1 MHPRTTNPPSVI
13 CQEVRDIFDE
23 ASLPGLDRLSSS
35 LKIVEMSIQK
45 PEDLLSIVISSELPP
60 SSNSRQLFINQDQQD
75 EEASDCPLLTPSP
88 PPTQTNETL
97 QSTPI
102 FNALEGTPLEMI
114 PTPMLENINTED
126 GLNFMNIVN
135 SSSKPLNDEPS
146 SRDPMVE
153 STSSGSSSDTNEPVC
168 AQLLTQLNTAYQHL
182 APDAQ
187 ALFYNQE
194 NGGKPPLVGI
204 QLVVPKPPKDYR
216 FMKWN
221 WPLIRKTCYWSLMSI
236 LTGCAALVIGIIAT
250 MPKKCDPPVEWW
262 QGSTFYEI
270 FPASFQDSTKSADG
284 IGDLRGI
291 IMRLDYLKD
300 FGVRTIRL
308 NSIFPAPHYP
318 EYYSDIS
325 NMTDVN
331 KELGTL
337 GDFSVLVREIHRR
350 NMSIILDLPLYP
362 FVKSLNEAKANETER
377 TLRERR
383 DLANNAII
391 HDILP
396 SAPSTV
402 DAIRDALSTPL
413 QEIKRETFPSG
424 HSARQQEHPVSEAI
438 KIWQQRGVD
447 GFYLKGLEHYV
458 DEDTFVSDLRYWRS
472 LLHPGNIFICHVN
485 ALDAATSVARNSILS
500 KIDLVDVT
508 LHLVN
513 GTKNIKAQIESITKG
528 VLFDKP
534 SYPWIHWSVGS
545 VDTSRVASTMTVKN
559 ASMAASL
566 LGMMLPGTPSIF
578 YGDEIGIEDCE
589 CQDHK
594 DLAHVHNLVPM
605 YWEKKEGSGSS
616 FSPSGVTAWL
626 PEARKPM
633 ETSLKSTVTEMAK
646 LRMEATPV
654 YVKAVLRENQSTA
667 NCDVRYV
674 EDEMIV
680 IERWYPRRNSYV
692 FVANFGNE
700 TRVKD
705 LSFLYYGGYVVVGP
719 SYRINR
725 NVYFKELTVPPGE
738 AFVIKLDK

>member
-1 MHPRTTNPPSVI
+1 
-13 CQEVRDIFDE
+13 
-23 ASLPGLDRLSSS
+23 
-35 LKIVEMSIQK
+35 MSIQK

-413 QEIKRETFPSG
+413 QEIKRETFP
-424 HSARQQEHPVSEAI
+424 EHPVSEAI

-472 LLHPGNIFICHVN
+472 LLHSGNIFICHVN

>member
-1 MHPRTTNPPSVI
+1 MELKELECLVI
-13 CQEVRDIFDE
+13 SCVCNIFT
-23 ASLPGLDRLSSS
+23 
-35 LKIVEMSIQK
+35 KEMSIQN
-45 PEDLLSIVISSELPP
+45 PEDLLSVVISTELPP
-60 SSNSRQLFINQDQQD
+60 SSNSRQLFLNQDQQD

-88 PPTQTNETL
+88 PPTQTDEAL

-102 FNALEGTPLEMI
+102 FNALEGAPLEMI
-114 PTPMLENINTED
+114 PAPMLENINTED

-146 SRDPMVE
+146 SRDPMLE
-153 STSSGSSSDTNEPVC
+153 STSSSGSSSDTNEPVC

-187 ALFYNQE
+187 ALE

-250 MPKKCDPPVEWW
+250 MPKKCDPPMEWW

-270 FPASFQDSTKSADG
+270 FPASFQDSTKGADG

-291 IMRLDYLKD
+291 ITRLDYLKD
-300 FGVRTIRL
+300 LGVRAIRL

-325 NMTDVN
+325 SMTDVN

-337 GDFSVLVREIHRR
+337 DDFAVLVREVHKR

-362 FVKSLNEAKANETER
+362 FVKRSSEAKTNETER
-377 TLRERR
+377 AHHERR
-383 DLANNAII
+383 DVSSTTII
-391 HDILP
+391 HHVLP
-396 SAPSTV
+396 SVPSTSV
-402 DAIRDALSTPL
+402 QVIRNALSSPL
-413 QEIKRETFPSG
+413 QKVKRQTPPYP
-424 HSARQQEHPVSEAI
+424 SARQQEHSVSEAVRF
-438 KIWQQRGVD
+438 WQQQDVD

-458 DEDTFVSDLRYWRS
+458 NENTFVSDLRYWRS
-472 LLHPGNIFICHVN
+472 LLRPTSIFICHLN
-485 ALDAATSVARNSILS
+485 AVDVATSTFAKNAILS
-500 KIDLVDVT
+500 RIDLIDVT
-508 LHLVN
+508 IRLSN
-513 GTKNIKAQIESITKG
+513 GTKDIKTQIERITKG

-534 SYPWIHWSVGS
+534 SYPWIHWSTGGVN
-545 VDTSRVASTMTVKN
+545 TSRVASTMKN
-559 ASMAASL
+559 ASLAASL
-566 LGMMLPGTPSIF
+566 LSMMLPGTPSIF
-578 YGDEIGIEDCE
+578 YGDEIGIKDCE
-589 CQDHK
+589 CWDHK

-605 YWEKKEGSGSS
+605 FWEKERGSGSS
-616 FSPSGVTAWL
+616 FSTSGITAWL
-626 PEARKPM
+626 PEAEKPK
-633 ETSLKSTVTEMAK
+633 EASLKSTIKEMVK

-654 YVKAVLRENQSTA
+654 YVKAVLRENQITA

-674 EDEMIV
+674 EDELIV

-692 FVANFGNE
+692 FVANFGDE
-700 TRVKD
+700 TRIKD

-719 SYRINR
+719 KSRMDR
-725 NVYFKELTVPPGE
+725 DVYFKELTILPGE

>member
-1 MHPRTTNPPSVI
+1 
-13 CQEVRDIFDE
+13 
-23 ASLPGLDRLSSS
+23 
-35 LKIVEMSIQK
+35 MSIQK

-114 PTPMLENINTED
+114 PTPTLENINTED

-187 ALFYNQE
+187 ALE

-291 IMRLDYLKD
+291 IMRLDYLKN

-350 NMSIILDLPLYP
+350 NMSIVLDLPLYP
-362 FVKSLNEAKANETER
+362 FVKNSNEAKANETER
-377 TLRERR
+377 MLRERR
-383 DLANNAII
+383 DLANSAII

-438 KIWQQRGVD
+438 RIWQQRGVD

-458 DEDTFVSDLRYWRS
+458 DENTFVSDLEYWRS
-472 LLHPGNIFICHVN
+472 LLRPDSIFICHIN

-500 KIDLVDVT
+500 KIDLIDVT
-508 LHLVN
+508 LRLAN

-534 SYPWIHWSVGS
+534 SYPWIYWTVGG

-559 ASMAASL
+559 ASVAASL

-589 CQDHK
+589 CRDHK

-626 PEARKPM
+626 PEAGKPI

>member
-1 MHPRTTNPPSVI
+1 
-13 CQEVRDIFDE
+13 
-23 ASLPGLDRLSSS
+23 
-35 LKIVEMSIQK
+35 MSIQK
-45 PEDLLSIVISSELPP
+45 PEDRLLSVVISTELPP
-60 SSNSRQLFINQDQQD
+60 SPNSRQLFINQDQQD

-88 PPTQTNETL
+88 PPTQTDGTL

-102 FNALEGTPLEMI
+102 FNALEGAPLEMI
-114 PTPMLENINTED
+114 PTPTLENINTED

-187 ALFYNQE
+187 ALE

-270 FPASFQDSTKSADG
+270 FPASFQDSTKGADG

-291 IMRLDYLKD
+291 IMRLDYLKEL
-300 FGVRTIRL
+300 GVQAVRL
-308 NSIFPAPHYP
+308 NSIFPASHYP
-318 EYYSDIS
+318 EYYSNIS
-325 NMTDVN
+325 NMSDVN

-337 GDFSVLVREIHRR
+337 EDFTVLVREIHRR
-350 NMSIILDLPLYP
+350 NMSLVLDLPLYP
-362 FVKSLNEAKANETER
+362 FMKRSSEAKTNQTER
-377 TLRERR
+377 ALREKR
-383 DLANNAII
+383 DLTSNAII
-391 HDILP
+391 PDVLP
-396 SAPSTV
+396 SAPFTSV
-402 DAIRDALSTPL
+402 EGIRDVLSSPL
-413 QEIKRETFPSG
+413 QKVKRQTT
-424 HSARQQEHPVSEAI
+424 RQQEHPVSEAVR
-438 KIWQQRGVD
+438 IWQERGVD

-458 DEDTFVSDLRYWRS
+458 DEDTFASDLRYWRS
-472 LLHPGNIFICHVN
+472 LLRPGGIFICHVG
-485 ALDAATSVARNSILS
+485 ALDAATSDAVRNSILS
-500 KIDLVDVT
+500 RIDLIDVT
-508 LHLVN
+508 LRLTN
-513 GTKNIKAQIESITKG
+513 GTRDIKAQIESITRG
-528 VLFDKP
+528 VMFDKAA
-534 SYPWIHWSVGS
+534 YPWIHWSVGG
-545 VDTSRVASTMTVKN
+545 VDTNRVASTMTVKN
-559 ASMAASL
+559 ASVAASL
-566 LGMMLPGTPSIF
+566 LGMMLPGTASIF

-589 CQDHK
+589 CRDHK

-605 YWEKKEGSGSS
+605 YWEKDDGPGIS

-626 PEARKPM
+626 PEAGKPM
-633 ETSLKSTVTEMAK
+633 ETSLKNTVTKMAK
-646 LRMEATPV
+646 LRMEATPI
-654 YVKAVLRENQSTA
+654 YVKAVLRESQSTA

-700 TRVKD
+700 TRIKD
-705 LSFLYYGGYVVVGP
+705 LSSLYYGGHVVVGP
-719 SYRINR
+719 SYRMNR

>member
-1 MHPRTTNPPSVI
+1 
-13 CQEVRDIFDE
+13 
-23 ASLPGLDRLSSS
+23 
-35 LKIVEMSIQK
+35 MSIQK
-45 PEDLLSIVISSELPP
+45 PEDRLLSVVISTELPP
-60 SSNSRQLFINQDQQD
+60 SPNSRQLFINQDQQD

-88 PPTQTNETL
+88 PPTQTDGTL

-102 FNALEGTPLEMI
+102 FNALEGAPLEMI
-114 PTPMLENINTED
+114 PTPTLENINTED

-270 FPASFQDSTKSADG
+270 FPASFQDSTKGADG

-291 IMRLDYLKD
+291 IMRLDYLKEL
-300 FGVRTIRL
+300 GVQVVRL
-308 NSIFPAPHYP
+308 NSIFPALHYP
-318 EYYSDIS
+318 EYYSNIS
-325 NMTDVN
+325 NMSDVN

-337 GDFSVLVREIHRR
+337 EDFAVLVREIHRR
-350 NMSIILDLPLYP
+350 NMSLVLDLPLYP
-362 FVKSLNEAKANETER
+362 FMKRSSEAKTNQTER
-377 TLRERR
+377 ALREKR
-383 DLANNAII
+383 DLTSNAII
-391 HDILP
+391 PDVLP
-396 SAPSTV
+396 SAPSTSV
-402 DAIRDALSTPL
+402 EGIRDVLSSPL
-413 QEIKRETFPSG
+413 QKVKRQTT
-424 HSARQQEHPVSEAI
+424 RQQKHPVSEAVR
-438 KIWQQRGVD
+438 IWQERGVD

-458 DEDTFVSDLRYWRS
+458 DEDTFASDLRYWRS
-472 LLHPGNIFICHVN
+472 FLRLGNIFICHVG
-485 ALDAATSVARNSILS
+485 ALDAATSDAVRNSILS
-500 KIDLVDVT
+500 RIDLIDVT
-508 LHLVN
+508 LRLTN
-513 GTKNIKAQIESITKG
+513 GTRDIKAQIESITRG
-528 VLFDKP
+528 VMFDKAA
-534 SYPWIHWSVGS
+534 YPWIHWSVGG
-545 VDTSRVASTMTVKN
+545 VDTNRVASTMTVKN
-559 ASMAASL
+559 ASVAASL
-566 LGMMLPGTPSIF
+566 LGMMLPGTASIF

-589 CQDHK
+589 CRDHK

-605 YWEKKEGSGSS
+605 YWEKDDGPGSS

-626 PEARKPM
+626 PEAGKPM
-633 ETSLKSTVTEMAK
+633 ETSLKNTVTKMAK
-646 LRMEATPV
+646 LRMEATPI
-654 YVKAVLRENQSTA
+654 YVKAVLRESQSTA

-700 TRVKD
+700 TRIKD
-705 LSFLYYGGYVVVGP
+705 LSSLYYGGHVVVGP
-719 SYRINR
+719 SYRMNR

>member
-1 MHPRTTNPPSVI
+1 
-13 CQEVRDIFDE
+13 
-23 ASLPGLDRLSSS
+23 
-35 LKIVEMSIQK
+35 MSIQK
-45 PEDLLSIVISSELPP
+45 PEDRLLSVVISTELPP
-60 SSNSRQLFINQDQQD
+60 SPNSRQLFINQDQQD

-88 PPTQTNETL
+88 PPTQTDGTL

-102 FNALEGTPLEMI
+102 FNALEGAPLEMI
-114 PTPMLENINTED
+114 PTPTLENINTED

-270 FPASFQDSTKSADG
+270 FPASFQDSTKGADG

-291 IMRLDYLKD
+291 IMRLDYLKEL
-300 FGVRTIRL
+300 GVQAVRL
-308 NSIFPAPHYP
+308 NSIFPASHYP
-318 EYYSDIS
+318 EYYSNIS
-325 NMTDVN
+325 NMSDVN

-337 GDFSVLVREIHRR
+337 EDFTVLVREIHRR
-350 NMSIILDLPLYP
+350 NMSLVLDLPLYP
-362 FVKSLNEAKANETER
+362 FMKRSSEAKTNQTER
-377 TLRERR
+377 ALREKR
-383 DLANNAII
+383 DLTSNAII
-391 HDILP
+391 PDVLP
-396 SAPSTV
+396 SAPFTSV
-402 DAIRDALSTPL
+402 EGIRDVLSSPL
-413 QEIKRETFPSG
+413 QKVKRQTT
-424 HSARQQEHPVSEAI
+424 RQQEHPVSEAVR
-438 KIWQQRGVD
+438 IWQERGVD

-458 DEDTFVSDLRYWRS
+458 DEDTFASDLRYWRS
-472 LLHPGNIFICHVN
+472 LLRPGGIFICHVG
-485 ALDAATSVARNSILS
+485 ALDAATSDAVRNSILS
-500 KIDLVDVT
+500 RIDLIDVT
-508 LHLVN
+508 LRLTN
-513 GTKNIKAQIESITKG
+513 GTRDIKAQIESITRG
-528 VLFDKP
+528 VMFDKAA
-534 SYPWIHWSVGS
+534 YPWIHWSVGG
-545 VDTSRVASTMTVKN
+545 VDTNRVASTMTVKN
-559 ASMAASL
+559 ASVAASL
-566 LGMMLPGTPSIF
+566 LGMMLPGTASIF

-589 CQDHK
+589 CRDHK

-605 YWEKKEGSGSS
+605 YWEKDDGPGIS

-626 PEARKPM
+626 PEAGKPM
-633 ETSLKSTVTEMAK
+633 ETSLKNTVTKMAK
-646 LRMEATPV
+646 LRMEATPI
-654 YVKAVLRENQSTA
+654 YVKAVLRESQSTA

-700 TRVKD
+700 TRIKD
-705 LSFLYYGGYVVVGP
+705 LSSLYYGGHVVVGP
-719 SYRINR
+719 SYRMNR

>member
-1 MHPRTTNPPSVI
+1 
-13 CQEVRDIFDE
+13 
-23 ASLPGLDRLSSS
+23 
-35 LKIVEMSIQK
+35 MSIQK
-45 PEDLLSIVISSELPP
+45 PEDLLSVVISNELPP
-60 SSNSRQLFINQDQQD
+60 SSNSRQLFISQDQQD

-88 PPTQTNETL
+88 PPTQTDETL

-102 FNALEGTPLEMI
+102 FNALEGAPLEMI
-114 PTPMLENINTED
+114 PTPTLENINTED

-135 SSSKPLNDEPS
+135 SSSKPLHDEPS

-153 STSSGSSSDTNEPVC
+153 STSSGSSSDSNEPVC

-187 ALFYNQE
+187 ALD

-250 MPKKCDPPVEWW
+250 MPTKCDPPVEWW

-270 FPASFQDSTKSADG
+270 FPASFQDSTKGADG

-291 IMRLDYLKD
+291 IMRLDYLKNL
-300 FGVRTIRL
+300 GVRAVRL

-318 EYYSDIS
+318 EYYSNIS
-325 NMTDVN
+325 NMTGVN

-337 GDFSVLVREIHRR
+337 EDFSGLVRAIHER
-350 NMSIILDLPLYP
+350 NMSIVLDLPLYP
-362 FVKSLNEAKANETER
+362 FVKSSSGEAPRVNVTER
-377 TLRERR
+377 ALRERR
-383 DLANNAII
+383 DFADNIVIGDAR
-391 HDILP
+391 LP
-396 SAPSTV
+396 STPSASV
-402 DAIRDALSTPL
+402 EVIRDVLSSPL
-413 QEIKRETFPSG
+413 HNVKRHVLPTV
-424 HSARQQEHPVSEAI
+424 RQQEHPVSEAVRV
-438 KIWQQRGVD
+438 WQQRGVD

-458 DEDTFVSDLRYWRS
+458 DENTFANDLRYWRS
-472 LLHPGNIFICHVN
+472 LLRPGNIFICHVS
-485 ALDAATSVARNSILS
+485 ALDAATSVVARNSILS
-500 KIDLVDVT
+500 RIDLIDVT
-508 LHLVN
+508 LRLVN
-513 GTKNIKAQIESITKG
+513 GTRNIKAQIESITKG
-528 VLFDKP
+528 VLFEKP
-534 SYPWIHWSVGS
+534 GYPWIHWSVGS
-545 VDTSRVASTMTVKN
+545 VDTSRVASTIAVRN

-566 LGMMLPGTPSIF
+566 LAMMLPGTPSIF

-589 CQDHK
+589 CWDHK

-605 YWEKKEGSGSS
+605 YWEKEDGSGSS

-626 PEARKPM
+626 PEAGKPM
-633 ETSLKSTVTEMAK
+633 ETSLKSTITKMAK

-654 YVKAVLRENQSTA
+654 YIKAVLRESQITA

-692 FVANFGNE
+692 YVANFGNK

-705 LSFLYYGGYVVVGP
+705 LSFLYYGGHVVVGP
-719 SYRINR
+719 RYRMNK
-725 NVYFKELTVPPGE
+725 NVYFKELIVPPGE

>member
-1 MHPRTTNPPSVI
+1 
-13 CQEVRDIFDE
+13 
-23 ASLPGLDRLSSS
+23 
-35 LKIVEMSIQK
+35 MSIQK
-45 PEDLLSIVISSELPP
+45 PEDRLLSVVISTELPP
-60 SSNSRQLFINQDQQD
+60 SPNSRQLFINQDQQD

-88 PPTQTNETL
+88 PPTQTDGTL
-97 QSTPI
+97 QTPI
-102 FNALEGTPLEMI
+102 FNALEGAPLEMI
-114 PTPMLENINTED
+114 PTRTLENINTED
-126 GLNFMNIVN
+126 GFNFMNIVN

-187 ALFYNQE
+187 ALE

-270 FPASFQDSTKSADG
+270 FPASFQDSTKGADG

-291 IMRLDYLKD
+291 IIRLDYLKEL
-300 FGVRTIRL
+300 GVQAVRL
-308 NSIFPAPHYP
+308 NSIFPASHYP
-318 EYYSDIS
+318 EYYSNIS

-331 KELGTL
+331 NELGTL
-337 GDFSVLVREIHRR
+337 EDFAVLVREIHRR
-350 NMSIILDLPLYP
+350 NMSLVLDLPLYP
-362 FVKSLNEAKANETER
+362 FMKRSSEAKTNQTER
-377 TLRERR
+377 ALREKR
-383 DLANNAII
+383 DLTSNAII
-391 HDILP
+391 PDVLP
-396 SAPSTV
+396 SAPSTSV
-402 DAIRDALSTPL
+402 EGIRDVLSSPL
-413 QEIKRETFPSG
+413 QKVKRQTT
-424 HSARQQEHPVSEAI
+424 RQQEHPVSEAVR
-438 KIWQQRGVD
+438 IWQERGVD

-458 DEDTFVSDLRYWRS
+458 DEDTFASDLRYWRS
-472 LLHPGNIFICHVN
+472 LVRPGGIFICHVG
-485 ALDAATSVARNSILS
+485 ALDAATSDAVRNSILS
-500 KIDLVDVT
+500 RIDLIDVT
-508 LHLVN
+508 LRLTN
-513 GTKNIKAQIESITKG
+513 GTRDIKAQIESITRG
-528 VLFDKP
+528 VMFDKAA
-534 SYPWIHWSVGS
+534 YPWIHWSVGG
-545 VDTSRVASTMTVKN
+545 VDTNRVASTMTVKN
-559 ASMAASL
+559 ASVAASL
-566 LGMMLPGTPSIF
+566 LGMMLPGTASIF

-589 CQDHK
+589 CRDHK

-605 YWEKKEGSGSS
+605 YWEKDDGPDSS

-626 PEARKPM
+626 PEAGKPM
-633 ETSLKSTVTEMAK
+633 ETSLKNTVTKMAK
-646 LRMEATPV
+646 LRMEATPI

-700 TRVKD
+700 TRIKD
-705 LSFLYYGGYVVVGP
+705 LSSLYYGGHVVVGP
-719 SYRINR
+719 SYRMNR

>member
-1 MHPRTTNPPSVI
+1 
-13 CQEVRDIFDE
+13 
-23 ASLPGLDRLSSS
+23 
-35 LKIVEMSIQK
+35 MSIQK
-45 PEDLLSIVISSELPP
+45 PEDRLLSVVISTELPP
-60 SSNSRQLFINQDQQD
+60 SPNSRQLFINQDQQD

-88 PPTQTNETL
+88 PPTQTDGTL

-102 FNALEGTPLEMI
+102 FNALEGAPLEMI
-114 PTPMLENINTED
+114 PTPTLENINTED

-187 ALFYNQE
+187 ALE

-270 FPASFQDSTKSADG
+270 FPASFQDSTKGADG

-291 IMRLDYLKD
+291 IMRLDYLKEL
-300 FGVRTIRL
+300 GVQVVRL
-308 NSIFPAPHYP
+308 NSIFPALHYP
-318 EYYSDIS
+318 EYYSNIS
-325 NMTDVN
+325 NMSDVN

-337 GDFSVLVREIHRR
+337 EDFAVLVREIHRR
-350 NMSIILDLPLYP
+350 NMSLVLDLPLYP
-362 FVKSLNEAKANETER
+362 FMKRSSEAKTNQTER
-377 TLRERR
+377 ALREKR
-383 DLANNAII
+383 DLTSNAII
-391 HDILP
+391 PDVLP
-396 SAPSTV
+396 SAPSTSV
-402 DAIRDALSTPL
+402 EGIRDVLSSPL
-413 QEIKRETFPSG
+413 QKVKRQTT
-424 HSARQQEHPVSEAI
+424 RQQKHPVSEAVR
-438 KIWQQRGVD
+438 IWQERGVD

-458 DEDTFVSDLRYWRS
+458 DEDTFASDLRYWRS
-472 LLHPGNIFICHVN
+472 FLRLGNIFICHVG
-485 ALDAATSVARNSILS
+485 ALDAATSDAVRNSILS
-500 KIDLVDVT
+500 RIDLIDVT
-508 LHLVN
+508 LRLTN
-513 GTKNIKAQIESITKG
+513 GTRDIKAQIESITRG
-528 VLFDKP
+528 VMFDKAA
-534 SYPWIHWSVGS
+534 YPWIHWSVGG
-545 VDTSRVASTMTVKN
+545 VDTNRVASTMTVKN
-559 ASMAASL
+559 ASVAASL
-566 LGMMLPGTPSIF
+566 LGMMLPGTASIF

-589 CQDHK
+589 CRDHK

-605 YWEKKEGSGSS
+605 YWEKDDGPGSS

-626 PEARKPM
+626 PEAGKPM
-633 ETSLKSTVTEMAK
+633 ETSLKNTVTKMAK
-646 LRMEATPV
+646 LRMEATPI
-654 YVKAVLRENQSTA
+654 YVKAVLRESQSTA

-700 TRVKD
+700 TRIKD
-705 LSFLYYGGYVVVGP
+705 LSSLYYGGHVVVGP
-719 SYRINR
+719 SYRMNR

>member
-1 MHPRTTNPPSVI
+1 
-13 CQEVRDIFDE
+13 
-23 ASLPGLDRLSSS
+23 
-35 LKIVEMSIQK
+35 MSIQK

-60 SSNSRQLFINQDQQD
+60 SSNSRELFINQDQQD

-114 PTPMLENINTED
+114 PTPTLENINTED

-291 IMRLDYLKD
+291 IMRLNYLKN
-300 FGVRTIRL
+300 FGIRTIRL

-362 FVKSLNEAKANETER
+362 FMKSLNEAKANETER

-383 DLANNAII
+383 DLANSAII

-396 SAPSTV
+396 SAPSTI
-402 DAIRDALSTPL
+402 DAIRDTLSTPL
-413 QEIKRETFPSG
+413 QEVKRETFPSS
-424 HSARQQEHPVSEAI
+424 HLARQQEHPVSEAI

-458 DEDTFVSDLRYWRS
+458 GEDTFVSDLRYWRS
-472 LLHPGNIFICHVN
+472 LLHPGNIFICHIN

-500 KIDLVDVT
+500 KIDLIDVT
-508 LHLVN
+508 LRLVN

-559 ASMAASL
+559 ASVAASL

-589 CQDHK
+589 CRDHK
-594 DLAHVHNLVPM
+594 DLAHVHNLIPM
-605 YWEKKEGSGSS
+605 YWEKKEGSESS

-667 NCDVRYV
+667 NCDIRYV

-719 SYRINR
+719 NYRINR
-725 NVYFKELTVPPGE
+725 NVYFKKLTVPPGE